1 MKKEL
6 NGKSRRKWVAGGAM
20 VFGSIALLSTGFA
33 TWVIGAS
40 NNTADGKINVSIDTV
55 DNKSV
60 DLKAT
65 VDTKNDDITFG
76 DTTEVSDGVVK
87 VNKDGVNTNVDIS
100 VSLTAICSEGYL
112 GNDKSTN
119 PGKVSV
125 AIKGTSNLIP
135 VENINGAHAS
145 ANQNVPW
152 TRTPASKIKA
162 DNDAFTV
169 FGLETTSI
177 ASSSWTEDML
187 GAAAGTRKF
196 TATATIKF
204 TIGGNDLWNSKTS
217 FAEYVNSLYNTDMV
231 GETKHFA
238 TSTEMYGEIETQ
250 MEAELNTI
258 KTHFGTNPL
267 TITLSVGK
275 DAPDVQQN

>member
-6 NGKSRRKWVAGGAM
+6 NGKSRRKWVVGGAM

-40 NNTADGKINVSIDTV
+40 NNTAEGTIGVKVDTV

-60 DLKAT
+60 DLTAT
-65 VDTKNDDITFG
+65 VDKSNNDITFG
-76 DTTEVSDGVVK
+76 DTKEVSGGVVK
-87 VNKDGVNTNVDIS
+87 VNNDGINTNVDIS

-112 GNDKSTN
+112 GENQN
-119 PGKVSV
+119 PGNVSV
-125 AIKGTSNLIP
+125 EIKGTSNLIP
-135 VENINGAHAS
+135 AVNIDNAHS
-145 ANQNVPW
+145 EANKNVSW
-152 TRTPASKIKA
+152 ARTAASKIET
-162 DNDAFTV
+162 DGDAFQV

-177 ASSSWTEDML
+177 ESKSWIKDES
-187 GAAAGTRKF
+187 GPAAAGTIKF

-231 GETKHFA
+231 GENKSFA

-250 MEAELNTI
+250 MEAELDAI
-258 KTHFGTNPL
+258 KGYFQTNPL
-267 TITLSVGK
+267 TITLSVDK